1 VFAFKNQKNNYLNI
15 LLVVA
20 LLLSFCIVSFASTTF
35 KKGFPAPYFTL
46 KTIDGETFNLE
57 DYKEQQ
63 KLLIL
68 YFYSEEN
75 EDSIKGIEKL
85 AAYFNDHITKE
96 KYQIF
101 LVNSRRDLRK
111 ADIALIKEF
120 WVNKEIEFPIL
131 LDEQG
136 EVNKL
141 YKIEILPTAIFL
153 YKYLVVKRIYS
164 GLVSKQQT
172 LMFQYIN
179 YLLDCKEK
187 EITKKETK
195 ENEGCNGGV
204 CPPPPGY

>member
-1 VFAFKNQKNNYLNI
+1 VLALKNKKNNYLTI
-15 LLVVA
+15 LLVFI
-20 LLLSFCIVSFASTTF
+20 LLLSVCISSFSSSF
-35 KKGFPAPYFTL
+35 RKGFPIPCFTL

-75 EDSIKGIEKL
+75 KESIKGVEKL
-85 AAYFNDHITKE
+85 AKYFEEHTTQE

-101 LVNSRRDLRK
+101 LVNTRKDLEEK
-111 ADIALIKEF
+111 DIISIKEF
-120 WVNKEIEFPIL
+120 WYAKKIEFLIL
-131 LDEQG
+131 LDEHN

-141 YKIEILPTAIFL
+141 CKIEILPTAIFL
-153 YKYLVVKRIYS
+153 DKNLVVKRVYPALI
-164 GLVSKQQT
+164 SKQQT

-179 YLLDCKEK
+179 YFLECKEK
-187 EITKKETK
+187 ETPEKEKK

>member
-1 VFAFKNQKNNYLNI
+1 MNYLKNKNKNYLII
-15 LLVVA
+15 LWVIIF
-20 LLLSFCIVSFASTTF
+20 LLSFYLSCFSSSFR
-35 KKGFPAPYFTL
+35 KGFPAPCFTL

-85 AAYFNDHITKE
+85 AEYFNDHITKE

-111 ADIALIKEF
+111 EDIALIKEF
-120 WVNKEIEFPIL
+120 WANKEIEFPIL

-164 GLVSKQQT
+164 GFISKQQT

-187 EITKKETK
+187 ET
-195 ENEGCNGGV
+195 NERR
-204 CPPPPGY
+204 